1 MGRRREK
8 SSDIIQADLEAG
20 ADADADSQNA
30 VAMFGIISSCAM
42 LRCVSL
48 LFVMDG
54 QQVMLL
60 ATLNTADAHLTDLI
74 QQAQSKLEPAE
85 EGESVPH
92 KVQVAANYEIDEGMA
107 QLVQVRAAKDA
118 AVLRIRN
125 AQRQQAEEEA
135 EHRRKGKEESD
146 VTDGF
151 SDKGATTTPAE
162 GAEGGEGGEGAGGG
176 LPRSSNSMLFRN
188 PLSEDHDG
196 DTDTDSDGD
205 GSPPASPLAVVVPVA
220 GGNESDTFEFNTGT
234 ASVSTPDKARKQQDG
249 QDGQSVHLPSEQVG
263 AGVGEGN
270 DDDDKSIDSSGTGD
284 D

>member
-1 MGRRREK
+1 
-8 SSDIIQADLEAG
+8 
-20 ADADADSQNA
+20 
-30 VAMFGIISSCAM
+30 M

-48 LFVMDG
+48 LLVMDG

-162 GAEGGEGGEGAGGG
+162 GGEGGEGAGGGG

-188 PLSEDHDG
+188 PLSEDHEG
-196 DTDTDSDGD
+196 DTDSDSDDD
-205 GSPPASPLAVVVPVA
+205 GSPPASPLAVVVLVA
-220 GGNESDTFEFNTGT
+220 GGNESDAFEFNTT
-234 ASVSTPDKARKQQDG
+234 ASVSTPDKARKQQDD

-263 AGVGEGN
+263 AGEGN